1 LKVAALYDVHAMPR
15 ALEAVLADLGD
26 VDAIVFGG
34 DVFLGP
40 FPNETLALVR
50 SVDAHFVRGN
60 CDRRPNEWVLANL
73 DADAVEWSQSWPTT
87 VELDGVLY
95 CHASPRSDDA
105 PILTEASPQ
114 ERFDDALAGVNA
126 RLVVAGHT
134 HMQFKRD
141 RFANAGS
148 VGMPYED
155 EVAAFWAVVG
165 DDVEFRKTTFDVER
179 AASEV
184 RASGWPE
191 AEKFVT
197 ENMLAAPSRAE
208 AIEHMESLA

>member
-1 LKVAALYDVHAMPR
+1 MRVAALYDVHAMPR

-40 FPNETLALVR
+40 FPSETLALVR
-50 SVDAHFVRGN
+50 SVDAQFVRGN
-60 CDRRPNEWVLANL
+60 CDRQPNEWVLANL

-87 VELDGVLY
+87 VELDDVVY

-114 ERFDDALAGVNA
+114 ERFDEALAGVDS

-134 HMQFKRD
+134 HVQFKRG

-148 VGMPYED
+148 VGMAYED

-165 DDVEFRKTTFDVER
+165 DEVEFRKSSFDVER
-179 AASEV
+179 AAEEV
-184 RASGWPE
+184 RASGWPG
-191 AEKFVT
+191 AEKFVR

-208 AIEHMESLA
+208 AIAHMESLA